1 MADDVERAA
10 RDAVRTRPAAV
21 ASAAATADE
30 AQLAAEIAGEKRA
43 CPATLASGDELLEG
57 VMHSFEARYSALEVE
72 QLLRRQRSHRFA
84 VSRPATAKVQ
94 QYLDLAPS
102 EAEFRCLL
110 MNRTVATA
118 STV

>member
-1 MADDVERAA
+1 V
-10 RDAVRTRPAAV
+10 
-21 ASAAATADE
+21 AATADE

-84 VSRPATAKVQ
+84 VSRPATAKCSSVSTS
-94 QYLDLAPS
+94 LKVKPS
-102 EAEFRCLL
+102 F
-110 MNRTVATA
+110 
-118 STV
+118 